1 MSWWYVDCLLFYC
14 CPDYIT
20 HLETTQDARL
30 KALNPILGDHV
41 LKDIRIRYRAT
52 AYFGTCTE
60 PQLQVIRDVERLF
73 WGFFFC
79 LNLLFVWRV
88 YENINLWNCM
98 KLLDFSHIGV
108 KYTLRNL
115 RENTCYLCFIE
126 YMLVHFKFGP
136 FSTFSRPLFV
146 L

>member
-1 MSWWYVDCLLFYC
+1 MPWWYVDCLLFYC

-20 HLETTQDARL
+20 HIETTQDARL

-52 AYFGTCTE
+52 ALVWYVYRTTASSYSRC
-60 PQLQVIRDVERLF
+60 LKIVL
-73 WGFFFC
+73 GFFVWI
-79 LNLLFVWRV
+79 LLFVWRV

-98 KLLDFSHIGV
+98 KLLDLSHIGV

-115 RENTCYLCFIE
+115 KENTCYLCFIE
-126 YMLVHFKFGP
+126 YMLVHLKFGP

-146 L
+146 